1 MVCSCIVLKCTKCT
15 ASHFGMLVCY
25 RIVICL
31 NNAVDYCMLLM
42 SNWFFKVALVEL
54 AMDKAIYVGFLALE
68 DCKNLSTMCF
78 SVCWFLGQRYL
89 CCLWKHEGLSS
100 STYWTMPGT
109 MYYHRWHQHM
119 LFKELVYQNWHLMC
133 DGLMVSQRCGI
144 NSDACNVWINC
155 LTPCELASL
164 QQC

>member
-54 AMDKAIYVGFLALE
+54 AMDKAIYIGFLALV
-68 DCKNLSTMCF
+68 DCKNIPAMCF
-78 SVCWFLGQRYL
+78 FSVLISRPKVPVL
-89 CCLWKHEGLSS
+89 PLE
-100 STYWTMPGT
+100 T
-109 MYYHRWHQHM
+109 
-119 LFKELVYQNWHLMC
+119 
-133 DGLMVSQRCGI
+133 
-144 NSDACNVWINC
+144 
-155 LTPCELASL
+155 
-164 QQC
+164 